1 MKRTSLFSIAAVVA
15 ASAFALHA
23 PIASAADNA
32 AQSTNKGAPGVDVD
46 VGKNASDKGVPGVE
60 MNVGKDGDQKNI
72 NKDKSG
78 KDTHTLGAGSD
89 KSVDTNAKPTGKRAD
104 KN

>member
-1 MKRTSLFSIAAVVA
+1 MKRSNLLSIAAVVA

-23 PIASAADNA
+23 PVASAADT
-32 AQSTNKGAPGVDVD
+32 STKAETQKGVPGVDVD
-46 VGKNASDKGVPGVE
+46 VGKNASDKGLPGVE
-60 MNVGKDGDQKNI
+60 MNIGKDGNQKNV
-72 NKDKSG
+72 K

-89 KSVDTNAKPTGKRAD
+89 KTLDTKHAKKSKRAD

>member
-46 VGKNASDKGVPGVE
+46 VGKNASDKGLPGVE

-72 NKDKSG
+72 NKDNKS
-78 KDTHTLGAGSD
+78 TSTLGAGSD
-89 KSVDTNAKPTGKRAD
+89 KTVDTNAKPTGKRAD

>member
-23 PIASAADNA
+23 PIASAADN
-32 AQSTNKGAPGVDVD
+32 QKGVPGVDVD

-72 NKDKSG
+72 NKDGTRKN
-78 KDTHTLGAGSD
+78 TRALGAGSD
-89 KSVDTNAKPTGKRAD
+89 TTVDTNAKPTGKRAD

>member
-23 PIASAADNA
+23 PIASAADNT
-32 AQSTNKGAPGVDVD
+32 AQSTDTKKGAPGVDVD
-46 VGKNASDKGVPGVE
+46 VGKNASDKGLPGVE

-72 NKDKSG
+72 NKDNKS
-78 KDTHTLGAGSD
+78 TSTLGAGSD
-89 KSVDTNAKPTGKRAD
+89 KTVDTNAKPTGKRAD